1 MSRLG
6 DLWASLTGQVRR
18 DAIVKESIFKAYKA
32 VVLRDAVQRVRREY
46 LPHPASGSP
55 EYDAGYGDA
64 ILDIT
69 RLLDPDFPPPYIKQ
83 EPTQESESTS

>member
-1 MSRLG
+1 MSKIG
-6 DLWASLTGQVRR
+6 TLWAAFTGQARR
-18 DAIVKESIFKAYKA
+18 DAIVKEIVSQAYKS

-46 LPHPASGSP
+46 LPHPPSGSP

-83 EPTQESESTS
+83 EQESEPTS